1 VSDRR
6 GGLPAYT
13 FEYNVRRE
21 PSEPPTG
28 PSLNQHSLSVVVSRG
43 TELFTFTATAPE
55 DSWNA
60 KGKKKTLEEC
70 AKSFK
75 LESNGVR
82 LPTLTGPGL
91 LK

>member
-1 VSDRR
+1 MSDLR

-28 PSLNQHSLSVVVSRG
+28 PPLNQRSVSVIIARG

-55 DSWNA
+55 DSWNM
-60 KGKKKTLEEC
+60 KGQKKILEEC

-75 LESNGVR
+75 IERTEVAS
-82 LPTLTGPGL
+82 PPPL
-91 LK
+91 L